1 MRLVLSNSTML
12 RRMNDFAKLH
22 DNKLLLYKGKSVVQ
36 ANQSTPNPGKTFVI
50 DNLDLRQKVSNMT
63 EENQNVDY
71 HWVNAN
77 LINNRVSA
85 NHLHDNGPIKDVME
99 VQVSDVLPS
108 PEDHLAYAKN
118 IKTHIQRILV
128 KRVPCLQFMQEC
140 VVHHIPHPHQKEMS
154 KKANKVGF
162 LQCTIYLF
170 YQLSCNFNYVLH
182 VCDARQI
189 FSSMDNH

>member
-1 MRLVLSNSTML
+1 MFNRLNCMRLVLSNSTML

-128 KRVPCLQFMQEC
+128 KRVPCLQFLQEC

-170 YQLSCNFNYVLH
+170 YQLSCNLCFT
-182 VCDARQI
+182 C
-189 FSSMDNH
+189 M